1 MKKLIMFLLAI
12 VIVLQVQDISLYGQ
26 RGNGRGPSVNQ
37 GQGRAPAQTPN
48 HDNHGRGNAGIENR
62 NPRSTE
68 RPDTKVANSI
78 ERNPRLS
85 SRLQEMLPSGMS
97 LADATAGFK
106 NQGQFIAALHVS
118 KNLNIPFDQMK
129 AKMTG
134 DNAMSLGQAIH
145 ELRPDMTEERTKAE
159 TKRAEEQRKATER
172 LKSTT

>member
-1 MKKLIMFLLAI
+1 MKKLIMLLLAI
-12 VIVLQVQDISLYGQ
+12 VIVLQVQDMSLYGQ

-37 GQGRAPAQTPN
+37 GQGRGPAQIPN
-48 HDNHGRGNAGIENR
+48 HDRGNARIENR

-68 RPDTKVANSI
+68 RPNTKVANSI

-85 SRLQEMLPSGMS
+85 SRLQEMLPPGMTVAQAS
-97 LADATAGFK
+97 SGFK

-145 ELRPDMTEERTKAE
+145 ELRPDMPEDRAKSEA
-159 TKRAEEQRKATER
+159 KRADEQRKATER
-172 LKSTT
+172 GKSTT

>member
-37 GQGRAPAQTPN
+37 GQGRGPAQIPN
-48 HDNHGRGNAGIENR
+48 HDRGNARIENR

-68 RPDTKVANSI
+68 RPNTKVANSI

-145 ELRPDMTEERTKAE
+145 ELRPDMPEDRAKAE
-159 TKRAEEQRKATER
+159 AKRADEQRKATER
-172 LKSTT
+172 GKSTT